1 MNKILFEMLGPV
13 VRVAAL
19 WVVAGA
25 LASNPAYGGRGDK
38 SGTAAA
44 PELLIPVGARSIG
57 IGGASL
63 ATAAGVEA
71 LYWNPAGLARAEG
84 GTDVMFSHMSYLAEI
99 GVEYGALST
108 RLGNIGYIGLA
119 VKSLSVGEI
128 PITTEDQPDGTGGTA
143 SPTFLVI
150 GGTFSRQ
157 LSDRIYVG
165 VTSNVVYEKMDR
177 VSATG
182 VAFTGGV
189 QYTGLGGVEGLSL
202 GAVVKNVGPKMKY
215 DGSGLLRTADVGD
228 ASRGSSPLK
237 IEAASSDL
245 PSTIEIG
252 LAYTTEVTGAGRLSV
267 QSAFQNNNY
276 SEDEYRFGGEYVY
289 DNLLSLRA
297 GMALSPQSTG
307 NEYIYGP
314 SGGIGIHSLLQGAD
328 VSVDYAFRWVKY
340 FNGNHV
346 ISLNVRF

>member
-1 MNKILFEMLGPV
+1 MNKLRFDIPIFRLA
-13 VRVAAL
+13 VRAASLLSVAA
-19 WVVAGA
+19 A
-25 LASNPAYGGRGDK
+25 LAGNLAYGGRGDK

-84 GTDVMFSHMSYLAEI
+84 GTVVMFSHMSYLAEI

-108 RLGNIGYIGLA
+108 RLGSIGYVGLA

-157 LSDRIYVG
+157 LSDRIFVG

-182 VAFTGGV
+182 VAFTRD
-189 QYTGLGGVEGLSL
+189 
-202 GAVVKNVGPKMKY
+202 P
-215 DGSGLLRTADVGD
+215 GSGD
-228 ASRGSSPLK
+228 APEHASVRFEF
-237 IEAASSDL
+237 EAA
-245 PSTIEIG
+245 G
-252 LAYTTEVTGAGRLSV
+252 GRGYADRWTCKDR
-267 QSAFQNNNY
+267 QDCNRHHGK
-276 SEDEYRFGGEYVY
+276 EKCGG
-289 DNLLSLRA
+289 
-297 GMALSPQSTG
+297 G
-307 NEYIYGP
+307 
-314 SGGIGIHSLLQGAD
+314 
-328 VSVDYAFRWVKY
+328 
-340 FNGNHV
+340 
-346 ISLNVRF
+346 